1 MKIAVLI
8 KQVPGS
14 DSSLPIQ
21 NDASWIDEEAITYVM
36 NESDNYA
43 LEEALQ
49 IREQNGNGEVI
60 VISLGPDRVQKVI
73 REGLAKGADFLG
85 PSTGG
90 AVDILGKGGTKPGF
104 DMATLKAASVP
115 LTQGTM
121 DLAFAEQTRLNK
133 QQIIDDA
140 LGGLGE
146 GATDA
151 DRAFF

>member
-21 NDASWIDEEAITYVM
+21 NDASWVNEDAITYVM

-49 IREQNGNGEVI
+49 IREQNGNGEVV

-73 REGLAKGADFLG
+73 REGLAKGADRG
-85 PSTGG
+85 IQINVDSVG
-90 AVDILGKGGTKPGF
+90 AVDPLVT
-104 DMATLKAASVP
+104 AS
-115 LTQGTM
+115 LIA
-121 DLAFAEQTRLNK
+121 DAIKEEKF
-133 QQIIDDA
+133 IITIPY
-140 LGGLGE
+140 LIE
-146 GATDA
+146 VK
-151 DRAFF
+151 